1 MSVTPKNTTP
11 TFCNA
16 GNEKINNICYGP
28 CGNLQIHTNKTLC
41 GLYNQRAGVWG
52 SVSNRPSSQSLCQ
65 GNYTKN
71 DSTCYENCP
80 SNTVEDG
87 NNCVDC
93 TSADLENSS
102 ICFNWCNNNR
112 DRCYSPIN
120 NYCNKRLIN
129 NNELPN
135 ICIGIQERVKEA
147 NCTTNVNLLNPSN
160 TICRDYCKS
169 NTNSC
174 RNNIKSYCTG
184 DKINNDQFCKDV
196 LVSHDMNGQHDS
208 EMIRFCNNE
217 GKNTDICACLD
228 SERVRNSLADITDQE
243 IKNDLVLRPDC
254 YYSPCISNTTYR
266 KNESNPCKNIQIC
279 KINVGGSINILNSN
293 NVTIKN
299 DCITKTIQAAP
310 ATPVAPATPATPV
323 APATPATP
331 VAPATPAAPVAPA
344 TPVAPAAPAIPA
356 TTTNNSEP
364 NIKSVQDCQMSDW
377 TKCSNM
383 CINGEQTRNII
394 TKPQN
399 NGKSCGPIKQT
410 CLITCTTLIDQV
422 KNNYFNFNELDMQ
435 NKVAV
440 FVIGLLI
447 VIFVVIFF

>member
-1 MSVTPKNTTP
+1 LV
-11 TFCNA
+11 
-16 GNEKINNICYGP
+16 
-28 CGNLQIHTNKTLC
+28 
-41 GLYNQRAGVWG
+41 
-52 SVSNRPSSQSLCQ
+52 Q
-65 GNYTKN
+65 G
-71 DSTCYENCP
+71 
-80 SNTVEDG
+80 
-87 NNCVDC
+87 
-93 TSADLENSS
+93 
-102 ICFNWCNNNR
+102 R
-112 DRCYSPIN
+112 
-120 NYCNKRLIN
+120 
-129 NNELPN
+129 
-135 ICIGIQERVKEA
+135 
-147 NCTTNVNLLNPSN
+147 
-160 TICRDYCKS
+160 
-169 NTNSC
+169 
-174 RNNIKSYCTG
+174 
-184 DKINNDQFCKDV
+184 
-196 LVSHDMNGQHDS
+196 LVS
-208 EMIRFCNNE
+208 F
-217 GKNTDICACLD
+217 L
-228 SERVRNSLADITDQE
+228 E

-299 DCITKTIQAAP
+299 DCITKTAP
-310 ATPVAPATPATPV
+310 ATSAASA
-323 APATPATP
+323 
-331 VAPATPAAPVAPA
+331 APATPAAPATSAASAAPA
-344 TPVAPAAPAIPA
+344 TPAAPA
-356 TTTNNSEP
+356 TNNSEP

-394 TKPQN
+394 IKPQN